1 MCIQREP
8 QHLHSNAV
16 FIGLCPP
23 PAREDDK
30 QSLPQRSFHVFNHPR
45 HASGFLPGPPS
56 LQSVSFCGEA
66 GQVPCLGWRA
76 VSHESLPLH
85 PQVPNS
91 LARSNSDPT
100 EFSIHDGCL
109 QECVCGKQENFQ
121 IRCNRVIDVFS
132 LLCWI
137 ARHPQ
142 RLVGSTIR

>member
-45 HASGFLPGPPS
+45 HASGFLPDPPS

-76 VSHESLPLH
+76 VSHESAASPTSSKQPSKIQLWPHRVLH
-85 PQVPNS
+85 PRRVPS
-91 LARSNSDPT
+91 GMCLREARELSNTVQQSHWCFLPPMLDCKTPPKA
-100 EFSIHDGCL
+100 S
-109 QECVCGKQENFQ
+109 
-121 IRCNRVIDVFS
+121 
-132 LLCWI
+132 
-137 ARHPQ
+137 
-142 RLVGSTIR
+142 RLHN